1 MQSAGETFAQR
12 GLSYGMPCVR
22 ADGNDLFA
30 MTKVMKDAVAR
41 ARSGDGPTF
50 IEAVTY
56 RLRDHTT
63 ADDARRYRDD
73 AELAT
78 WEARDPLPRLK
89 RWMEEKGL
97 WDATQHEKVT
107 KAGEA
112 RVAEII
118 SNAEDISPPDRT
130 EFFDHMYAELPASL
144 IRQRDTK
151 RTTSLGQFPEDLV

>member
-1 MQSAGETFAQR
+1 M
-12 GLSYGMPCVR
+12 
-22 ADGNDLFA
+22 
-30 MTKVMKDAVAR
+30 
-41 ARSGDGPTF
+41 
-50 IEAVTY
+50 
-56 RLRDHTT
+56 RDHTT

-112 RVAEII
+112 RVSEII